1 MGAKTYFGL
10 PLEPKAGICLGA
22 YAEGDKK
29 IHNPSDPNKFYMD
42 TFPGLAGREMSAY
55 LLYMTYGEDNLSKYE
70 SHFKKAVKKGKV
82 MQIALQPMNGLS
94 AVVEND
100 PYLIKLAK
108 DMEFV
113 RVDLYVHG
121 GKVYFGELTFYPAGG
136 YTPITP
142 REWDKKLGEQ
152 IRL

>member
-1 MGAKTYFGL
+1 MDWERVPFTT
-10 PLEPKAGICLGA
+10 AGDVCNVEVQKP
-22 YAEGDKK
+22 AEFD
-29 IHNPSDPNKFYMD
+29 
-42 TFPGLAGREMSAY
+42 EMR
-55 LLYMTYGEDNLSKYE
+55 
-70 SHFKKAVKKGKV
+70 
-82 MQIALQPMNGLS
+82 
-94 AVVEND
+94 VVAE
-100 PYLIKLAK
+100 KLAK
-108 DMEFV
+108 DMAFV